1 MKNGGED
8 KIYLA
13 SETAKQNVTLK
24 NYKAS
29 DGGGIVVS
37 EIDIDEITEDITFGN
52 GQVKIGNAKVTF
64 DGNTGDSDSTVL
76 NLFTEDGDKQA
87 VGFTNEDG
95 GSINVSSESDNYL
108 LVGNYFDNKDV
119 GSTLTGGKGDDTLI
133 GGAGDVLNAGKGK
146 DNLILFDAED
156 TTRDGAEVIVKEG
169 TTNIV
174 GAHDGYEETGDVLNV
189 DLDNVNLSIGESGY
203 LEVSGKGVHATVQT
217 VENNDGF
224 ARQLLKNGDNI
235 YKAIIAAEGN
245 EISVSSG
252 EDVEVANYYQGAA
265 VNFSDY
271 EESVSADLSNNTG
284 AIDDGA
290 AVFKNVRTLTA
301 GAGNATFKGGDLN
314 ETLYASTGN
323 ATLYGGGGR
332 NLLANTATDK
342 EGSTSFFVLSASNGA
357 HNTISGFEFLEAG
370 EDNNSD
376 TADVLEIGTKDG
388 NVVSNV
394 FIKDGKDVVIEV
406 GNGDKHETAVVK
418 DAVGQDMQ
426 VSNYVAQVNTKEL
439 TYDGAANFFVA
450 TEKNAKVVVGD
461 DVATTAVVWLG
472 TPERDGSVYIGDI
485 RTLDASK
492 ATTKTELAG
501 NDLDNT
507 IIAGSE
513 DASLW
518 GGNGGD
524 DLLVGG
530 KGQNLFFYCAGNGND
545 TIQGTNA
552 GDVVYFGGI
561 TMEQILGSEFSG
573 GNVTI
578 NFTDGGKLTVDN
590 AANCSFVIGDQTY
603 YSNGSEFTTEK

>member
-1 MKNGGED
+1 M
-8 KIYLA
+8 
-13 SETAKQNVTLK
+13 
-24 NYKAS
+24 
-29 DGGGIVVS
+29 
-37 EIDIDEITEDITFGN
+37 
-52 GQVKIGNAKVTF
+52 
-64 DGNTGDSDSTVL
+64 
-76 NLFTEDGDKQA
+76 
-87 VGFTNEDG
+87 
-95 GSINVSSESDNYL
+95 
-108 LVGNYFDNKDV
+108 
-119 GSTLTGGKGDDTLI
+119 
-133 GGAGDVLNAGKGK
+133 
-146 DNLILFDAED
+146 
-156 TTRDGAEVIVKEG
+156 
-169 TTNIV
+169 
-174 GAHDGYEETGDVLNV
+174 
-189 DLDNVNLSIGESGY
+189 
-203 LEVSGKGVHATVQT
+203 
-217 VENNDGF
+217 
-224 ARQLLKNGDNI
+224 
-235 YKAIIAAEGN
+235 
-245 EISVSSG
+245 
-252 EDVEVANYYQGAA
+252 
-265 VNFSDY
+265 
-271 EESVSADLSNNTG
+271 
-284 AIDDGA
+284 
-290 AVFKNVRTLTA
+290 
-301 GAGNATFKGGDLN
+301 
-314 ETLYASTGN
+314 
-323 ATLYGGGGR
+323 
-332 NLLANTATDK
+332 
-342 EGSTSFFVLSASNGA
+342 
-357 HNTISGFEFLEAG
+357 
-370 EDNNSD
+370 
-376 TADVLEIGTKDG
+376 LEIGTKDG

-450 TEKNAKVVVGD
+450 TEKNASVVVGD

-524 DLLVGG
+524 DLLIGG

-603 YSNGSEFTTEK
+603 YSNGSEFTPTKSE